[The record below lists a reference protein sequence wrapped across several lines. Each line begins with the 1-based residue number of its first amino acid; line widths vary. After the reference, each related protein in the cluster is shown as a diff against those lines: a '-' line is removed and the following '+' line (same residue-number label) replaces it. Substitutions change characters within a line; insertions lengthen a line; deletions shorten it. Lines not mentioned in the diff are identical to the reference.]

1 MITEACLRFRWLP
14 GDIMDMDAKTFFAI
28 LEESR
33 KQEARN
39 RAFEYVAACDVQSIT
54 LGDGKYFQE
63 VRKSF
68 LAQAVPQGGN
78 MGQNGKRKVL
88 DAADPA
94 TGKLVES
101 LTMAASRFH

>member
-1 MITEACLRFRWLP
+1 
-14 GDIMDMDAKTFFAI
+14 MDMDAKMFFAV
-28 LEESR
+28 LLESR
-33 KQEARN
+33 VQEARN
-39 RAFEYVAACDVQSIT
+39 RAFEWVAACDVQSIS
-54 LGDGKYFQE
+54 LGDGKYFQD

-68 LAQAVPQGGN
+68 LAQAVPPSAQ

>member
-1 MITEACLRFRWLP
+1 MIAEACLRFKWTPETVLE
-14 GDIMDMDAKTFFAI
+14 MDAKMFFAI
-28 LEESR
+28 LLESR
-33 KQEARN
+33 IQEYRA
-39 RAFEYVAACDVQSIT
+39 RAFEYVAACDVQSIG

-68 LAQAVPQGGN
+68 LAQAVPQGTN
-78 MGQNGKRKVL
+78 VGQNGKRRVL
-88 DAADPA
+88 DATDPN